1 MVRLL
6 IRIAVSLA
14 SATLGLLLSTWL
26 LKDFQVHAGGFV
38 MAVVVLTIAQSI
50 LAPIV
55 TGLTKRFAAAML
67 GGVGILSTLLAL
79 LLANLVPNG
88 ITVTSATTWVLA
100 ALIVWACTALGAW
113 LLVAVFLKDRSRARS
128 K

>member
-1 MVRLL
+1 MIRLL
-6 IRIAVSLA
+6 IRAGVSVG
-14 SATLGLLLSTWL
+14 SAALGLLLSAWL
-26 LKDFQVHAGGFV
+26 LNDFHVQFSGFV
-38 MAVVVLTIAQSI
+38 IAVLVLATAQSI

-55 TGLTKRFAAAML
+55 TRLAQRHAAALL
-67 GGVGILSTLLAL
+67 GGVGIVSTLLAL

-88 ITVTSATTWVLA
+88 ITVTNTFTWVVA

-113 LLVAVFLKDRSRARS
+113 LLVAVILKDRDGARS